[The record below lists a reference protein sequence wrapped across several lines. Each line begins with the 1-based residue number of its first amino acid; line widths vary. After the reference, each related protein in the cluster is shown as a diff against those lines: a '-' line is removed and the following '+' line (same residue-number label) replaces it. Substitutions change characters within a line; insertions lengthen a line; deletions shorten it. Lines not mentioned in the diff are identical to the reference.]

1 MTVCQFSPVINR
13 IMKCAK
19 IFAYRYQFLILWN
32 INSIEAYW
40 HYKVQAPEAFHN
52 YLTGTTSLE
61 LCRNNWHWHGLYIT
75 LPWVD
80 GLNKLHLAG
89 TLPVFV
95 QYVVHCTQ
103 EAAI

>member
-61 LCRNNWHWHGLYIT
+61 LGRNSSKWLFHYIRVASIDLRQQNYFT
-75 LPWVD
+75 SATWE
-80 GLNKLHLAG
+80 N
-89 TLPVFV
+89 
-95 QYVVHCTQ
+95 
-103 EAAI
+103 